1 MIMTLRPST
10 AVRRHAEE
18 YRFFDAPF
26 LAFAHRGGAAYKPN
40 RGHENTLEAFQAA
53 VDLGYRYLETDVHA
67 TRDGRLV
74 AFHDD
79 RLDRVTDRFGA
90 IAELTFDEV
99 RAARVGGDRS
109 IPTLAELLEAFPT
122 VRFNIDCK
130 ADTAVGLLAREIVEH
145 QVGDRVCVSSFSVQ
159 RLRRLRLLLPD
170 VPTAVSSRAIVQLRF
185 APFLSAIPM
194 IKDLV
199 DSPGVALQLPVS
211 TSVLGRR
218 ITVITDELVTAA
230 HRAGRQVHAWTI
242 DDADEMNR
250 LIDLGIDGI
259 FTDRIDTLKDVLSAR
274 GLWSAP

>member
-1 MIMTLRPST
+1 M
-10 AVRRHAEE
+10 RRRAEE
-18 YRFFDAPF
+18 FPFFDAPF
-26 LAFAHRGGAAYKPN
+26 LAFAHRGGAAYGPN
-40 RGHENTLEAFQAA
+40 RGHENTLQAFRTA

-79 RLDRVTDRFGA
+79 RLDRVTDQVGA

-99 RAARVGGDRS
+99 RTARVGGDRT
-109 IPTLAELLEAFPT
+109 IPTLAELLEAFPA

-130 ADTAVGLLAREIVEH
+130 ADNAVGLLARELVEH
-145 QVGDRVCVSSFSVQ
+145 RATDRVCVSSFSVQ

-170 VPTAVSSRAIVQLRF
+170 VPTAVSSRAVVQLRF
-185 APFLSAIPM
+185 APFLSAIPT
-194 IKDLV
+194 IRELV
-199 DSPGVALQLPVS
+199 DSPGIALQLPVT

-218 ITVITDELVTAA
+218 VTVITPSLVAAA

-242 DDADEMNR
+242 DDGDEINR
-250 LIDLGIDGI
+250 LIDLGVDGI
-259 FTDRIDTLKDVLSAR
+259 FTDRIDTLKDVLSDR